1 MNVPLANSRRWHVVA
16 ASAAGSSHIRMDIP
30 CQDSHSI
37 AMDAPDGV
45 LIAAV
50 ADGAGSARMSDV
62 GSRIAAHTATRTGA
76 ELLRLHT
83 SPYCEAALEEVLN
96 DAFAA
101 ALEALIDEARQRE
114 ISVRDLATT
123 LLIAICT
130 PLMTATAQIGDG
142 AIVGILR
149 DGNDTQGNDTQG
161 NDNNRDFTM
170 LSPPQRGEFANQTN
184 FITTDDWESVLD
196 IRTQRTSVSH
206 LAMFTDGV
214 QSLALDS
221 ASDNAPHDRFF
232 KPMFDW
238 AGNQEDEEA
247 AARTL
252 SAFLT
257 SPRVTGRTDDDV
269 TLLLA
274 IAPELESVK

>member
-1 MNVPLANSRRWHVVA
+1 MSASPANGRRWHVVA
-16 ASAAGSSHIRMDIP
+16 TSAAGSSHIRTGTP
-30 CQDSHSI
+30 CQDSYSVGK
-37 AMDAPDGV
+37 DAPDGV

-50 ADGAGSARMSDV
+50 ADGAGSARLSDV
-62 GSRIAAHTATRTGA
+62 GSRIAARTATRTAA
-76 ELLRLHT
+76 ELLRLHA
-83 SPYCEAALEEVLN
+83 SPRCEAALEEVLS

-101 ALEALIDEARQRE
+101 ASESLIDEARQRE

-130 PLMTATAQIGDG
+130 PDLTATAQIGDG
-142 AIVGILR
+142 AIVARLL
-149 DGNDTQGNDTQG
+149 DSSDTLGD
-161 NDNNRDFTM
+161 DDARDFT
-170 LSPPQRGEFANQTN
+170 LFSPPQRGEFANQTN
-184 FITTDDWESVLD
+184 FITADDWESVLD
-196 IRTQRTSVSH
+196 VRTRRASVSH

-214 QSLALDS
+214 QLLALDS

-232 KPMFDW
+232 EPMFDW

-247 AARTL
+247 AANNL

-257 SPRVTGRTDDDV
+257 SPRVTGRTDDDM

-274 IAPELESVK
+274 IAPQLLSAK